1 MKFFICI
8 VFGSIISLCAFA
20 QNINGSWKGELPTGT
35 STKLGVIFNIK
46 QTGSTYTCSFD
57 VPDQKAFGI
66 PCSAVVN
73 ADSIKIKVTA
83 IGAAFQGKW
92 INNSISGL
100 YAQNNISFPLVLT
113 RQLRPQTPVP
123 PYAYQSEDVEY
134 DNADKSIHF
143 GATLTRP
150 KGNGKFPAVI
160 IISGSGPQDRD
171 GTLFGHQLYAVL
183 ADHLTK
189 SGIAVLRVDDRG
201 VGKTTKG
208 ADAANVTSASFA
220 LDVEAGLNY
229 LETRADIN
237 AKHIG
242 LIGHSEGGIIAP
254 MVAARRK
261 NVNFIVLWGAP
272 IVGGAVISTQQ
283 NVDQLR
289 QAFHLDADPKGKETL
304 DAFTKLHAQEL
315 RLFSTVANA
324 EELNIKAVQIFNTW
338 KAAQTPEVLKRLLV
352 TDNGLVGQ
360 TVTGMYGGLYNQPW
374 FRNFITYSPVT
385 DLSKVTCPV
394 LAVGGAKDTQVN
406 TKENLALINEV
417 HTKNHNKRFKT
428 VELPSLNHLL
438 QTAQT
443 GNLAEYGQ
451 IEETISPVALNLMS
465 SWINAQVK

>member
-1 MKFFICI
+1 MKSFILLL
-8 VFGSIISLCAFA
+8 FTGIISISALA
-20 QNINGSWKGELPTGT
+20 QNISGSWKGVLPNGG
-35 STKLGVIFNIK
+35 TKLGVIFNIK
-46 QTGSTYTCSFD
+46 QTGDKYTCSFD
-57 VPDQKAFGI
+57 VPNQKAFGI
-66 PCSAVVN
+66 PCNAVIT
-73 ADSIKIKVTA
+73 ADSIIIKVAA
-83 IGAAFQGKW
+83 IGAMFKGQVSNNT
-92 INNSISGL
+92 INGVYLQNSASL
-100 YAQNNISFPLVLT
+100 PLTLV

-123 PYAYQSEDVEY
+123 PYTYNIEDVAY
-134 DNADKSIHF
+134 DNADKSVHF

-150 KGNGKFPAVI
+150 KGNGRFPAVI

-220 LDVEAGLNY
+220 KDVEAGLNY
-229 LETRADIN
+229 LETRSDIDT
-237 AKHIG
+237 KHLG

-261 NVNFIVLWGAP
+261 DVNFIVLWGAP

-283 NVDQLR
+283 NADQVR
-289 QAFHLDADPKGKETL
+289 QAFHLDADLKGKEIV
-304 DAFTKLHAQEL
+304 DAFTRLHLQEL
-315 RLFSTVANA
+315 QLFSTVSGVD
-324 EELNIKAVQIFNTW
+324 ELNTKSVQIFDTW
-338 KAAQTPEVLKRLLV
+338 KAAQTPDVLKRLMV

-360 TVTGMYGGLYNQPW
+360 TVTGMYGGLYMQPW
-374 FRNFITYSPVT
+374 FRNFITYNPVT

-394 LAVGGAKDTQVN
+394 LALGGAKDTQVN
-406 TKENLALINEV
+406 TKENLKLINKV
-417 HTKNHNKRFKT
+417 LTKSHNKNFKT

-443 GNLAEYGQ
+443 GSLAEYGQ
-451 IEETISPVALNLMS
+451 IEETIAPVALNLMS
-465 SWINAQVK
+465 SWIKAHIK